1 MGSPARSRGVT
12 LIELVVTIV
21 VVAAAV
27 AAVLAV
33 LSAAAARSAD
43 GMVRQQA
50 VQIGE
55 SYLHEI
61 LEKPFGVTA
70 ACFPNCTR
78 TQMAAV
84 GDYNGLV
91 NAGVRD
97 ATDTAVPALSGYT
110 VSVTANYTGL
120 GAITAASQQAQLVTV
135 NVTAPTGAKVVLS
148 GYRTLY
154 P

>member
-50 VQIGE
+50 VLIGE

-70 ACFPNCTR
+70 CSPTCAR

-120 GAITAASQQAQLVTV
+120 GAITAASQQAQLVSVTV
-135 NVTAPTGAKVVLS
+135 TGPTGAQVLMS